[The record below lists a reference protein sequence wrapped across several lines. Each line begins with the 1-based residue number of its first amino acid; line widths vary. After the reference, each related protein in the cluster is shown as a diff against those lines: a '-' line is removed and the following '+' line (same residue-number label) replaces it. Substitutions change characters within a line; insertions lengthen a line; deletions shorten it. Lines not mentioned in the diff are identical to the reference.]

1 MKTVI
6 TGAGYSIEFYVDSN
20 EANDA
25 KEFAHFGAQGG
36 LATLRDVC
44 TESKAASYEREKT
57 AIAKCTALWATAIRQ
72 MCSTN
77 CVLHQLFD

>member
-6 TGAGYSIEFYVDSN
+6 TGAGYSIGIYVDSDG
-20 EANDA
+20 ANNT

-44 TESKAASYEREKT
+44 TESKAVSYEREKT
-57 AIAKCTALWATAIRQ
+57 AIAKCTAL
-72 MCSTN
+72 
-77 CVLHQLFD
+77 